1 MDPLTLIVTALA
13 AGATALQQPSPDQ
26 AVAGAF
32 HSLKAL
38 IGDRYPTAAA
48 GIDNLERAPASAARR
63 AVVQEDL
70 TAAGAAQDA
79 SLLALAQLVL
89 SGQPQ
94 SQPEP
99 ARVVG
104 VRLSGVQAANIRVQ
118 DVHAEGQDTVAGI
131 EATDTRATDA
141 FEMARVQALDR
152 PASPRAQSPAAPPA
166 PAPKITILFL
176 AANPSDT
183 TRLRLGEEVRGI
195 DQALRL
201 AEYRDAFDLQ
211 QHWAVRPAD
220 LQSLLLRHQPHIVH
234 FSGHGSAAGE
244 IMLEDATGK
253 ARSVSQAALSN
264 LFSLL
269 KDNLRVVVLNA
280 CYSQPQ
286 AEAIAQHIDCVVGMA
301 DAIGDKTA
309 IAFVAAFYQALAY
322 GRDLQNA
329 FDLARNQAQ
338 LEGLDDEDVPQL
350 LAPNANPAQVAFARP

>member
-1 MDPLTLIVTALA
+1 
-13 AGATALQQPSPDQ
+13 
-26 AVAGAF
+26 
-32 HSLKAL
+32 
-38 IGDRYPTAAA
+38 
-48 GIDNLERAPASAARR
+48 
-63 AVVQEDL
+63 
-70 TAAGAAQDA
+70 
-79 SLLALAQLVL
+79 
-89 SGQPQ
+89 
-94 SQPEP
+94 
-99 ARVVG
+99 
-104 VRLSGVQAANIRVQ
+104 VQ

-350 LAPNANPAQVAFARP
+350 LAINSDPAQVAFARP